1 MTALTLAATPVS
13 LFVTIATTHALA
25 VMSPGSDLAIVTRQT
40 LAHGRA
46 AGVRTALGIAC
57 GITFHV
63 AYGMFGLG
71 WAIEAFPP
79 LLTVLKLIGG
89 SLLLW
94 IGWGAI
100 RAQPADPDA
109 PPPMAEPGKAAA
121 RDFSIGLF
129 TNLLNVK
136 AMLFFV
142 ALCSAV
148 ITGSTPTALKLGL
161 GAWMIITTGLWFSF
175 VAWTLG
181 HPRIRTRLLRSA
193 HWIDRAMG
201 AILIALGGGMLWSV
215 AQSLP

>member
-1 MTALTLAATPVS
+1 MSLTALGASPAS
-13 LFVTIATTHALA
+13 LFLTIATTHALA
-25 VMSPGSDLAIVTRQT
+25 VMSPGPDLAIVTRQT

-46 AGVRTALGIAC
+46 AGLRTALGIAS
-57 GITFHV
+57 GISFHV

-79 LLTVLKLIGG
+79 LLSVLKLVGAL
-89 SLLLW
+89 LLLW
-94 IGWGAI
+94 IGWGAV
-100 RAQPADPDA
+100 RAQAPSVQAAPASA
-109 PPPMAEPGKAAA
+109 SSEPAGA

-161 GAWMIITTGLWFSF
+161 GAWMIVTTGLWFSF

-181 HPRIRTRLLRSA
+181 HPQIRARLMRYGY
-193 HWIDRAMG
+193 WIDRVMG
-201 AILIALGGGMLWSV
+201 AILLALGLAMLL
-215 AQSLP
+215 SLRH

>member
-1 MTALTLAATPVS
+1 MSLTALGATPAS
-13 LFVTIATTHALA
+13 LFLTIATTHALA
-25 VMSPGSDLAIVTRQT
+25 VMSPGPDLAVVTRQT
-40 LAHGRA
+40 LAHGRG
-46 AGVRTALGIAC
+46 AGLRTALGIAC
-57 GITFHV
+57 GISFHV

-79 LLTVLKLIGG
+79 LLSVLKLVGAL
-89 SLLLW
+89 LLLW

-100 RAQPADPDA
+100 RARAPDPAA
-109 PPPMAEPGKAAA
+109 PITAASGEAAGA

-148 ITGSTPTALKLGL
+148 ITGSTPTGLKLGL
-161 GAWMIITTGLWFSF
+161 GAWMIVTTGLWFSF

-181 HPRIRTRLLRSA
+181 HPQIRARLMR
-193 HWIDRAMG
+193 HGYWIDRVMG
-201 AILIALGGGMLWSV
+201 AILLALGFAMLR
-215 AQSLP
+215 SLRP